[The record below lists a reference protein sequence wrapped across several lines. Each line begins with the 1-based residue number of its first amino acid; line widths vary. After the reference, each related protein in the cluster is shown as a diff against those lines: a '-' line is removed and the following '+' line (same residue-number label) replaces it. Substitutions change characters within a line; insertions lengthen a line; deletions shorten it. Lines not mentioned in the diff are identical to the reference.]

1 MVVLGTFL
9 FQSGFKPEP
18 KLIQLL
24 SSQNRFNGE
33 NFIFTLLLRFT
44 QPSPDGSVSP

>member
-9 FQSGFKPEP
+9 FQSGFKPAP

-24 SSQNRFNGE
+24 SSQNRLNGE
-33 NFIFTLLLRFT
+33 KFIFTLLLRFT